1 LILALTE
8 KEIEE
13 LKLIANPDAGL
24 SGRRFST
31 FDAKYGLDPAPGL
44 ANGVDMF
51 SLLFQDLS
59 RNSTPLRI
67 DDGVTGERVARIIH
81 VEKKDP
87 ASCPDIE
94 TINELKEMLTEEQK
108 QEFESG
114 DGLVYVFY
122 CIPAGGTATSN
133 EIPSALSS
141 GGSPNEIDYAK
152 IINYPRFYSILNP
165 VSSDFGDVLTA
176 AVGKTARVEFLDRD
190 EHRYGVFKG
199 LVGETSQGPASGGGG
214 SGGPG
219 GPSVPSPSGA
229 FVGGSA
235 RITPATM
242 FNMEDF
248 ASIGPIPGSKSF
260 KTDPI
265 PEGIPLPPAY
275 IADVKRGVN
284 PKTNRYYFKP
294 SKANRKPETNKLR
307 ADIEAQFQ
315 KAMKVPRE
323 LGVPICTSGG
333 LVQRGG
339 GRPGSTSLH
348 TLGRAIDFN
357 TNLLIEHKGN
367 YQDNQ
372 VLYIASPEP
381 GNSGK
386 FRFYARAGVRQAF
399 SDFLNPGA
407 PSTPAVPNKRILA
420 WIPSNTR
427 GGHYLEYV
435 EGPFVD
441 MTHYLELYGFS
452 RIGSLKGFP
461 GTRNPLQFYGG
472 ALSEGGR
479 LVKGYG
485 DPKQQAEWWH
495 YQFTKDLVRR
505 KSNFADEFLKVY
517 GFGYTR
523 NYFASG
529 KTIQSKLG
537 GGRRRMNRSLQEMK
551 DVIYGI
557 NFF

>member
-1 LILALTE
+1 MALTE

-31 FDAKYGLDPAPGL
+31 FEAKYGLDPSPGL
-44 ANGVDMF
+44 ANGVDML

-59 RNSTPLRI
+59 RNSTPLRL
-67 DDGVTGERVARIIH
+67 DDGVTGERAARIIH

-87 ASCPDIE
+87 ASSPNIE
-94 TINELKEMLTEEQK
+94 TINELIEMLTEEQK
-108 QEFESG
+108 EEFRAS
-114 DGLVYVFY
+114 DGQVYVFY
-122 CIPAGGTATSN
+122 CIPAGGTATTN
-133 EIPSALSS
+133 QIPSALGGAS
-141 GGSPNEIDYAK
+141 GEVDYTK
-152 IINYPRFYSILNP
+152 VINYPRFYSILNP

-176 AVGKTARVEFLDRD
+176 AVGKTARVEFLDKD
-190 EHRYGVFKG
+190 EHRYGIFKG
-199 LVGETSQGPASGGGG
+199 LVGETSQGPAASGGG
-214 SGGPG
+214 SGGSGGSSGPG
-219 GPSVPSPSGA
+219 GLSPSGA

-235 RITPATM
+235 RVTPATM

-248 ASIGPIPGSKSF
+248 NSLGPLPGSKSF
-260 KTDPI
+260 KTDKI
-265 PEGIPLPPAY
+265 PEDVPMPPDY
-275 IADVKRGVN
+275 VADTKRGLN
-284 PKTNRYYFKP
+284 PKNNRYYTKKV
-294 SKANRKPETNKLR
+294 KANRKPMTNRLR
-307 ADIEAQFQ
+307 ADIETQFQ

-323 LGVPICTSGG
+323 LGVVVSTAGG

-357 TNLLIEHKGN
+357 VSLLLEHKGN
-367 YQDNQ
+367 YDDNK

-381 GNSGK
+381 GNAGK
-386 FRFYARAGVRQAF
+386 FRFYARAGDTPSF
-399 SDFLNPGA
+399 SDVLNPGVT
-407 PSTPAVPNKRILA
+407 PTPAVPNKRVLA
-420 WIPSNTR
+420 WIPSGQR

-452 RIGSLKGFP
+452 RIRSLKGFP
-461 GTRNPLQFYGG
+461 GTRNPMQFYGG

-479 LVKGYG
+479 LVKGYA
-485 DPKQQAEWWH
+485 DPKNKAEWWH
-495 YQFTKDLVRR
+495 YSFVADLTRR

-517 GFGYTR
+517 GEQGTK

-529 KTIQSKLG
+529 KSVKSKLG
-537 GGRRRMNRSLQEMK
+537 IARSLQELK
-551 DVIYGI
+551 NVIYGI